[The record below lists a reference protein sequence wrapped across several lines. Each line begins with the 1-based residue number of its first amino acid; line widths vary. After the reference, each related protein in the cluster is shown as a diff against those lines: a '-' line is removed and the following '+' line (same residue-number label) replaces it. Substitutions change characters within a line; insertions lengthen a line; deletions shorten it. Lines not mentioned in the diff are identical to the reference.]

1 MLMLTEG
8 AGRMGRP
15 CRGADVGVLRVARVE
30 LLDECA
36 AAGPGHLSFTDR
48 LSVDLGRCTRVSVP
62 WKVPAA

>member
-1 MLMLTEG
+1 
-8 AGRMGRP
+8 MGRP

-48 LSVDLGRCTRVSVP
+48 LSVDLERCTRVSVP